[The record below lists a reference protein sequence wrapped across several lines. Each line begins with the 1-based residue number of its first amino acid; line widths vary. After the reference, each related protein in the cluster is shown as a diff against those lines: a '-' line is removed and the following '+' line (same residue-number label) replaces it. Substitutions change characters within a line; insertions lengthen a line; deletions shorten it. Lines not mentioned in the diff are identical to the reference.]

1 MGRLLSWML
10 GVAAAVYLIG
20 VYADE
25 LRIAVISS
33 HDAQPYRETAEA
45 FETYIRANAD
55 VTSIE
60 RFSLQGKLEEAD
72 RVAGLLG
79 TKRTDLILAL
89 GQLASRAAARA
100 TRNEKSPLII
110 SGLVL
115 DSDLPPQNRRSTG
128 ITLEH
133 SADLQFN
140 WLRRLIPDTRNV
152 GILYEP
158 DCDQDRIE
166 EFETA
171 APKYGLRIAAIPVRS
186 PDELPAAL
194 DTLSQH
200 ASVLLA
206 IQNPMIYSP
215 QTAKSILLFSFRNR
229 IPLVG
234 LSATWVKAGALYALT
249 WDYRDLGTQLGE
261 LGIKALRGERMDKL
275 PLQRPRSSRIVLNL
289 KTAEHMHVEF
299 RRKWI
304 EQAEQVFASEQ

>member
-10 GVAAAVYLIG
+10 GVAAAAFLSG

-25 LRIAVISS
+25 LRVAVISS

-55 VTSIE
+55 VTAVE
-60 RFSLQGKLEEAD
+60 RFSLQGKSEETD
-72 RVAGLLG
+72 RVAGLIG

-89 GQLASRAAARA
+89 GQLASRAAV
-100 TRNEKSPLII
+100 RNEKNSLII

-115 DSDLPPQNRRSTG
+115 DSDLPPQSRRSAG

-140 WLRRLIPDTRNV
+140 WLKRLIPATQNV

-158 DCDQDRIE
+158 DCDQDRVE

-171 APKYGLRIAAIPVRS
+171 ASKYGLHIVAIPVRS

-194 DTLSQH
+194 DTLSHH

-206 IQNPMIYSP
+206 IQNPTIYSP

-234 LSATWVKAGALYALT
+234 LSAAWVKAGALYALT

-261 LGIKALRGERMDKL
+261 LGLKALRGERMDKL

-299 RRKWI
+299 RREWI